1 MDELELYEQ
10 MMSKDPSSQVFVY
23 LAEALLEHE
32 MYKEAI
38 ETCANG
44 LRLRPHDLRARVILG
59 VALLRTGELDRA
71 ESELHKAKEM
81 LEINAVAYRALA
93 ELYKKKGDSE
103 SAERYQQLFE
113 AIHPAQAEEIG
124 SGKEETE
131 LESTGAGVPSGKT
144 EMSTITMAQL
154 REAQGHLK
162 ETAEV
167 YGEISGPSPETE
179 GVEDQLDDLER
190 HVGGGDVKR
199 KLLSKLELWQKN
211 VQENIGEDKPSPS
224 PGSSGIDPKE
234 MTAFIKKYFKELHQ
248 S

>member
-1 MDELELYEQ
+1 MDELELYQQ

-71 ESELHKAKEM
+71 ENELQKAKEM
-81 LEINAVAYRALA
+81 LEINAVTYRALA
-93 ELYKKKGDSE
+93 ELYEKKGDSE
-103 SAERYQQLFE
+103 SAEHYQRLFE
-113 AIHPAQAEEIG
+113 AVHPTQTEEMAR
-124 SGKEETE
+124 GKEETKIE
-131 LESTGAGVPSGKT
+131 TAGAGGPGAKT

-154 REAQGHLK
+154 HEEQGHLK

-179 GVEDQLDDLER
+179 SVEDPLDGLEK
-190 HVGGGDVKR
+190 HVGEGEVKR
-199 KLLSKLELWQKN
+199 QLLSKLELWQKN

-234 MTAFIKKYFKELHQ
+234 MAAFIRKYFKELHQ

>member
-1 MDELELYEQ
+1 MDELELYQQ

-23 LAEALLEHE
+23 LAEALLEHG

-81 LEINAVAYRALA
+81 LEINAVTYRALA
-93 ELYKKKGDSE
+93 ELYEKKGDSE

-113 AIHPAQAEEIG
+113 DIHPTLAEDIG
-124 SGKEETE
+124 SGKEERG
-131 LESTGAGVPSGKT
+131 LETADAGVPTEKT
-144 EMSTITMAQL
+144 AKSTITMAQL
-154 REAQGHLK
+154 HEEQVHLK

-179 GVEDQLDDLER
+179 GGEDELADLER
-190 HVGGGDVKR
+190 HVGEGDVKR

-211 VQENIGEDKPSPS
+211 VQDKIGEDKPSPS
-224 PGSSGIDPKE
+224 PGSSGIDSKE
-234 MTAFIKKYFKELHQ
+234 MAAFIKKYFSERHP

>member
-1 MDELELYEQ
+1 MDELELYQQ

-71 ESELHKAKEM
+71 ESELNKAKEM
-81 LEINAVAYRALA
+81 LEINAVVYRALA
-93 ELYKKKGDSE
+93 ELCEKKGDSE
-103 SAERYQQLFE
+103 SAERYQRLFE

-124 SGKEETE
+124 SGKQEAE
-131 LESTGAGVPSGKT
+131 LETTGAGVPSGKT
-144 EMSTITMAQL
+144 EVSTITMAQL
-154 REAQGHLK
+154 REEQGHLK

-190 HVGGGDVKR
+190 HVGEGEVKR
-199 KLLSKLELWQKN
+199 KLLSKLELWQEN
-211 VQENIGEDKPSPS
+211 VQKKIGEDQPSS
-224 PGSSGIDPKE
+224 SRGSSGIDPKE
-234 MTAFIKKYFKELHQ
+234 MAAFIKKYLKELHQ